1 MADDPQDSPWHLVHR
16 SRAAAD
22 VQSRAQIE
30 QWSTSKKYWSG
41 TGQKHIKHTELKSKV
56 HVEGRLGEGGAAFV
70 DRVTYGAVAMAR
82 KKIDRRRHRYAT
94 LEQLREEAEIMDKLV
109 HQHIVALVGTYTQ
122 GANVLYILTY
132 PVAVCELNHLL
143 DDIEDLRLGTS
154 ADDEEAIKRFKAL
167 GFRQGGKQEDSL
179 EKQLHAYLVSLLGCI
194 TEALT
199 YIHSQRIRHQ
209 DLKPSNIL
217 LAPGQVYLAD
227 FGISRDLKDSMHSV
241 TDSCVGFSLGYVA
254 PEVEARGVHH
264 PASADVYSLGAV
276 FLNVATVV
284 YGETRA
290 RCGEVMREKTGSRQ
304 ATIEGYLDE
313 LRPRAINAG
322 RAAEE
327 ALTCLPRHLVGLTEA
342 MLAHD
347 PEKRPS
353 AQEVGKRLVEIG
365 GIEQV
370 YHGSCCKKSSAY
382 VSKLIDNKLQKL
394 SHSSTA
400 TTTRLAIL
408 ESERAADK
416 ALIATLTATNET
428 HEARLIKERNHV
440 AELYKKQLAHQ
451 QVSLDAAL
459 ARNKALEAELAA
471 LRGQARRGGGGKKF
485 RPPMLMQMATT
496 IGTMPVSPQT
506 MMVTGVPPVV
516 PPSIPPPRAARAQPG
531 IPPPEASRPPP
542 TERPPP
548 GPLRRQSGLPLP
560 VRPSTP
566 LRVQT
571 PTTPVRPVG
580 RGNGSAESTLLSS
593 VHSTF
598 SVASTASSFSSVEGE
613 GSPVAGKRDMESGLA
628 APDGMVGK
636 DGVRGR
642 ERERV
647 VAGSEGRERT
657 VVMMTWAERARGG

>member
-56 HVEGRLGEGGAAFV
+56 HVEGQLGAGGAALV

-109 HQHIVALVGTYTQ
+109 HQHIVALVGTYTH

-143 DDIEDLRLGTS
+143 DDVEGLRLGTS

-179 EKQLHAYLVSLLGCI
+179 EKQVHAYLVSLLGCI

-304 ATIEGYLDE
+304 ATIEGYIDE
-313 LRPRAINAG
+313 LRPRAINTG
-322 RAAEE
+322 RASEE
-327 ALTCLPRHLVGLTEA
+327 ALTCLPRHLLGLTEA

-353 AQEVGKRLVEIG
+353 AQEVGERLVEIG
-365 GIEQV
+365 GIAQV

-382 VSKLIDNKLQKL
+382 VSKLIGAFPFTYPHQSPSNTLQTTNSNTSPTHPQHPPPASRSWNPSAPPTKPSSPL
-394 SHSSTA
+394 SPPQTRPTRLVSSRNA
-400 TTTRLAIL
+400 TTLPNSTRSSWRTSRFLSMPHWRGIRR
-408 ESERAADK
+408 SK
-416 ALIATLTATNET
+416 PN
-428 HEARLIKERNHV
+428 
-440 AELYKKQLAHQ
+440 
-451 QVSLDAAL
+451 SLL
-459 ARNKALEAELAA
+459 
-471 LRGQARRGGGGKKF
+471 
-485 RPPMLMQMATT
+485 
-496 IGTMPVSPQT
+496 
-506 MMVTGVPPVV
+506 
-516 PPSIPPPRAARAQPG
+516 
-531 IPPPEASRPPP
+531 
-542 TERPPP
+542 
-548 GPLRRQSGLPLP
+548 
-560 VRPSTP
+560 
-566 LRVQT
+566 
-571 PTTPVRPVG
+571 
-580 RGNGSAESTLLSS
+580 
-593 VHSTF
+593 
-598 SVASTASSFSSVEGE
+598 
-613 GSPVAGKRDMESGLA
+613 
-628 APDGMVGK
+628 
-636 DGVRGR
+636 
-642 ERERV
+642 
-647 VAGSEGRERT
+647 
-657 VVMMTWAERARGG
+657 

>member
-30 QWSTSKKYWSG
+30 QWSASQKYWSG

-56 HVEGRLGEGGAAFV
+56 HVEGPLGAGGAAFV
-70 DRVTYGAVAMAR
+70 ERVTYGAVAMAR

-94 LEQLREEAEIMDKLV
+94 LERLREEAEIMDKLV
-109 HQHIVALVGTYTQ
+109 HRHIVALVGTYTQ

-132 PVAVCELNHLL
+132 PVAVCDLHHLL

-154 ADDEEAIKRFKAL
+154 ADVEDAVKRCEML
-167 GFRQGGKQEDSL
+167 GFRQGGEQEDAL
-179 EKQLHAYLVSLLGCI
+179 EKQVHAYLVSLLGCV

-199 YIHSQRIRHQ
+199 YIHAQRIRHQ

-241 TDSCVGFSLGYVA
+241 TDSCVGFSLGYAA

-290 RCGEVMREKTGSRQ
+290 RCGEVMRGGTGSRK
-304 ATIEGYLDE
+304 ATIEGYLEE
-313 LRPRAINAG
+313 LRPRAVKTG
-322 RAAEE
+322 RAGED
-327 ALTCLPRHLVGLTEA
+327 ALTCLPRHLLGLTEA

-353 AQEVGKRLVEIG
+353 AEEVNERLVEMG

-370 YHGSCCKKSSAY
+370 YHGRCCKKSSAY
-382 VSKLIDNKLQKL
+382 VSKLIDNKLQNL
-394 SHSSTA
+394 SHSTTT
-400 TTTRLAIL
+400 TTTRLATL

-451 QVSLDAAL
+451 Q
-459 ARNKALEAELAA
+459 
-471 LRGQARRGGGGKKF
+471 RR
-485 RPPMLMQMATT
+485 
-496 IGTMPVSPQT
+496 
-506 MMVTGVPPVV
+506 
-516 PPSIPPPRAARAQPG
+516 
-531 IPPPEASRPPP
+531 
-542 TERPPP
+542 
-548 GPLRRQSGLPLP
+548 
-560 VRPSTP
+560 
-566 LRVQT
+566 
-571 PTTPVRPVG
+571 
-580 RGNGSAESTLLSS
+580 
-593 VHSTF
+593 
-598 SVASTASSFSSVEGE
+598 
-613 GSPVAGKRDMESGLA
+613 
-628 APDGMVGK
+628 
-636 DGVRGR
+636 RGR
-642 ERERV
+642 EKNSPPDADADGYDDWDDDGSAADCDGA
-647 VAGSEGRERT
+647 AGRDDDNGAADGTTEYTASRDDTTTPWPSKAPKRT
-657 VVMMTWAERARGG
+657 PAAGTSVDAA

>member
-1 MADDPQDSPWHLVHR
+1 MADDTQDPPWHLVHR

-30 QWSTSKKYWSG
+30 QWSASKKYWSG

-56 HVEGRLGEGGAAFV
+56 HVEGALGAGGAAFV
-70 DRVTYGAVAMAR
+70 ERVTYGAVAMAR
-82 KKIDRRRHRYAT
+82 KKIDRRQHQYVA
-94 LEQLREEAEIMDKLV
+94 LERLREEAEIMDKLV
-109 HQHIVALVGTYTQ
+109 HRHIVQLVGTYTQ
-122 GANVLYILTY
+122 GANILYILTY
-132 PVAVCELNHLL
+132 PVAVCDLHNLL
-143 DDIEDLRLGTS
+143 DDIEELHLGTS
-154 ADDEEAIKRFKAL
+154 ADVEDAEKRFGML
-167 GFRQGGKQEDSL
+167 GFRRGEKEDAL
-179 EKQLHAYLVSLLGCI
+179 EKQVHAYLVSLLGCV

-199 YIHSQRIRHQ
+199 YIHAQRIRHQ

-241 TDSCVGFSLGYVA
+241 TDSYAGFTLGYAA
-254 PEVEARGVHH
+254 PEVEAKGMHH
-264 PASADVYSLGAV
+264 PASADIYSLGAV

-284 YGETRA
+284 YGETRK
-290 RCGEVMREKTGSRQ
+290 RCRDVMREKTTSRK
-304 ATIEGYLDE
+304 ATIEGYLEE
-313 LRPRAINAG
+313 LRPRAVKTG
-322 RAAEE
+322 RAGDE

-353 AQEVGKRLVEIG
+353 SQEVGERLVEIG

-382 VSKLIDNKLQKL
+382 VSKLIDNKLQNL

-400 TTTRLAIL
+400 TTTRLATL
-408 ESERAADK
+408 ESERAADR
-416 ALIATLTATNET
+416 ALIVTLTATNET
-428 HEARLIKERNHV
+428 HEARLVKERNHV

-459 ARNKALEAELAA
+459 ARNKVLEAELAA
-471 LRGQARRGGGGKKF
+471 LRGQARRGGGGKKI

-496 IGTMPVSPQT
+496 IGTMTVAPPTAIMTTVL
-506 MMVTGVPPVV
+506 PVV
-516 PPSIPPPRAARAQPG
+516 PASIPPSGVTRALPN

-542 TERPPP
+542 
-548 GPLRRQSGLPLP
+548 GALRRQSGLPVP

-580 RGNGSAESTLLSS
+580 RGSGSAESTLLSS

-598 SVASTASSFSSVEGE
+598 SAVSTTSSFSSVEGG
-613 GSPVAGKRDMESGLA
+613 GSPVVGRGENVVAQDGTGGKE
-628 APDGMVGK
+628 
-636 DGVRGR
+636 R

-647 VAGSEGRERT
+647 VPASEGRERT
-657 VVMMTWAERARGG
+657 TAMTWAERARGRIRV

>member
-1 MADDPQDSPWHLVHR
+1 MTDDHQDSPWHLVHR

-30 QWSTSKKYWSG
+30 QWSTSQKYWSG

-56 HVEGRLGEGGAAFV
+56 HVDGPLGAGGAAFV
-70 DRVTYGAVAMAR
+70 ERVTYGAVAMAR
-82 KKIDRRRHRYAT
+82 KKIDRRRHRYTT
-94 LEQLREEAEIMDKLV
+94 LERLREEAEIMDKLV
-109 HQHIVALVGTYTQ
+109 HRHIVSLVGTYTQ

-132 PVAVCELNHLL
+132 PVAVCDLHHLL
-143 DDIEDLRLGTS
+143 DDIEDLHLGTS
-154 ADDEEAIKRFKAL
+154 ADVEDAGKRIEML
-167 GFRQGGKQEDSL
+167 GFRQGGDDDAL
-179 EKQLHAYLVSLLGCI
+179 EKQVHAYLVSLLGCV

-199 YIHSQRIRHQ
+199 YIHAQRIRHQ

-241 TDSCVGFSLGYVA
+241 TDSCVGFSLGYAA

-290 RCGEVMREKTGSRQ
+290 RCGEVMREKTGSRK
-304 ATIEGYLDE
+304 ATIEAYLEE
-313 LRPRAINAG
+313 LRPRAVKTG

-327 ALTCLPRHLVGLTEA
+327 ALTCLPRHLLGLTET
-342 MLAHD
+342 MLAYD

-353 AQEVGKRLVEIG
+353 VQEVGERLVGMG

-370 YHGSCCKKSSAY
+370 YHGGCCKKSSAY
-382 VSKLIDNKLQKL
+382 VSKLIDNKLQHL
-394 SHSSTA
+394 AHSSTA
-400 TTTRLAIL
+400 TTTRLATL
-408 ESERAADK
+408 ESERVADK
-416 ALIATLTATNET
+416 ALIATLTTTNET
-428 HEARLIKERNHV
+428 HEARLVKERNHV

-451 QVSLDAAL
+451 QLALDIAL
-459 ARNKALEAELAA
+459 ARNRALEADLAA
-471 LRGQARRGGGGKKF
+471 LRGPSRRGGGVKKV
-485 RPPMLMQMATT
+485 RPPMLMQMTTT
-496 IGTMPVSPQT
+496 IGTMTLPQPTT
-506 MMVTGVPPVV
+506 MAQQATTMATVAAAAPPN
-516 PPSIPPPRAARAQPG
+516 IL
-531 IPPPEASRPPP
+531 PPEA
-542 TERPPP
+542 TRPPP
-548 GPLRRQSGLPLP
+548 GPLRRQSGLPVP
-560 VRPSTP
+560 VRPSTPLP

-571 PTTPVRPVG
+571 PTTPVRTVG

-598 SVASTASSFSSVEGE
+598 SVVSMASSVSSVEGE
-613 GSPVAGKRDMESGLA
+613 GSPVVGRGESGDVA
-628 APDGMVGK
+628 VAQ
-636 DGVRGR
+636 DGVKGKER

-647 VAGSEGRERT
+647 AVSDVGRERGEREKT
-657 VVMMTWAERARGG
+657 LVMTWAERARGRVKVKV